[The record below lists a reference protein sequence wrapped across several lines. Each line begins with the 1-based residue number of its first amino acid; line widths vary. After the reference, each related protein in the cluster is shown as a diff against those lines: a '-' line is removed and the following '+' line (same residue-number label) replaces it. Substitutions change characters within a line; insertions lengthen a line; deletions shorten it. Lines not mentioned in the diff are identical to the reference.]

1 MDERWL
7 PVPDYVGLY
16 EVSNRGRVRSLDRTV
31 RRGRG
36 HVRICGVDLKMRLT
50 PDGYQGV
57 VLHKD
62 GKPVDRL
69 VHVLMLT
76 AFRGPRPS
84 GKQTR
89 HLDGKPAHN
98 WDTNL
103 EWGTA
108 SENAHDRVAHG
119 THPQARKE
127 CCDYDHPL
135 QLPNLVANALRAG
148 KRQCK
153 ACHWT
158 YAARSR
164 AKRRNEVFDFRTVAD
179 AYHARILASAA

>member
-1 MDERWL
+1 M
-7 PVPDYVGLY
+7 
-16 EVSNRGRVRSLDRTV
+16 
-31 RRGRG
+31 
-36 HVRICGVDLKMRLT
+36 RIKGVDLKPRPT
-50 PDGYQGV
+50 PRGHLEV

-62 GKPVDRL
+62 GKPRDCL
-69 VHVLMLT
+69 IHVLVLT
-76 AFRGPRPS
+76 AFRGPRPP
-84 GKQTR
+84 GMQTR
-89 HLDGKPAHN
+89 HLDSNPANN
-98 WDTNL
+98 WDGNL
-103 EWGTA
+103 AWGTP
-108 SENAHDRVAHG
+108 SENMQDCVAAG
-119 THPQARKE
+119 THVNANKT

-164 AKRRNEVFDFRTVAD
+164 AKRRNEVFDFRMVAD